1 MKINRLLKTT
11 LRHIR
16 RNSWFSYGTIAIISL
31 TFFITSI
38 LVVFNY
44 VINVAL
50 NDFEKKGQ
58 IAVFFKV
65 GTEVDFVE
73 KLQEDLERTNNTSSI
88 KFRSEKEAMELF
100 KQINKDDPTI
110 SEVLEEGI
118 LPSSLHI
125 NTNKL
130 EDLDQILVFLED
142 KKNMSTNI
150 DEIKHNKNI
159 ADILI
164 EINRWTRIAG
174 IASFIMMAFI
184 SLLIIIITIST
195 NISVN
200 QQEIEIM
207 QLVGGGDWYIRLPYV
222 IEGAIYG
229 FVGSLLSIILIV
241 IIYIL
246 TRGIWQDSATFSFLD
261 SYFGSLEWPGLDI
274 LSLSLFIGIKMIV
287 AIIIGSLS
295 SMFAV
300 IKYIK

>member
-1 MKINRLLKTT
+1 MNITLQTSAKT
-11 LRHIR
+11 
-16 RNSWFSYGTIAIISL
+16 
-31 TFFITSI
+31 
-38 LVVFNY
+38 
-44 VINVAL
+44 
-50 NDFEKKGQ
+50 D
-58 IAVFFKV
+58 
-65 GTEVDFVE
+65 
-73 KLQEDLERTNNTSSI
+73 
-88 KFRSEKEAMELF
+88 KEAMELF
-100 KQINKDDPTI
+100 RQINKDDPTI

-130 EDLDQILVFLED
+130 EDLDQILVVLES
-142 KKNMSTNI
+142 KKFESTNI

-222 IEGAIYG
+222 LEGAIYG
-229 FVGSLLSIILIV
+229 AVGSFISILFIV
-241 IIYIL
+241 ILYLL

-261 SYFGSLEWPGLDI
+261 TYFGSLEWPTLNI
-274 LSLSLFIGIKMIV
+274 LSLAMFIGLKMLVGIV
-287 AIIIGSLS
+287 IGSFS
-295 SMFAV
+295 SMLAV
-300 IKYIK
+300 VKYIK